1 MWAQLKLESSKP
13 KMYCVIIAGGRGTRF
28 WPTSRKNNPKQLLN
42 IIGNK
47 SMLQMTV
54 DRLKKLK
61 NVEDIFI
68 VAGKD
73 LAPKIGKMIKGI
85 KSTNIIVEPSGK
97 NTAPA
102 IGLAAIH
109 IKKLREDA
117 IMGIFPADHFIVGH
131 QKFSRTI
138 QSAIHLA
145 KKNDSLVTIG
155 IEPTFPSTGYG
166 YIQYDQNSSAD
177 HLNGYKVKTFAE
189 KPHPKLARRFLESG
203 EFLWNGGMFVWRADA
218 FFKKIERYMPDL
230 KDQLVKIEKRINKK
244 QDFSR
249 IWQQIEPESIDYGL
263 MEKSDNI
270 YMVKA
275 EFEWN
280 DVGSWDAVYD
290 LSPKS
295 KGKNVILGEGVVIEG
310 KNNLIQSNG
319 QFTAVVG
326 ADNLVVV
333 NTEDAILVASREKV
347 EEVKALV
354 NYLEKKKRN
363 DLL

>member
-1 MWAQLKLESSKP
+1 
-13 KMYCVIIAGGRGTRF
+13 MYCVILAGGRGTRF
-28 WPTSRKNNPKQLLN
+28 WPTSRKNNPKQLLD
-42 IIGNK
+42 IIGNE

-54 DRLKKLK
+54 NRLKKLK

-73 LAPKIGKMIKGI
+73 LAPKIGKRIKGI
-85 KSTNIIVEPSGK
+85 KPSNIIVEPSGK
-97 NTAPA
+97 NTAAA

-109 IKKLREDA
+109 IKKLQKDA
-117 IMGIFPADHFIVGH
+117 LMGIFPADHLIVGH
-131 QKFSRTI
+131 QKFSRAI

-166 YIQYDQNSSAD
+166 YIQYDHKNSKD
-177 HLNGYKVKTFAE
+177 YLNGYKVKTFAE
-189 KPHPKLARRFLESG
+189 KPHRKLARRFFESG
-203 EFLWNGGMFVWRADA
+203 EFLWNGGMFVWRADV
-218 FFKKIERYMPDL
+218 FFKKIEKYMPDL
-230 KDQLVKIEKRINKK
+230 KDRLAKIEKRINNK
-244 QDFSR
+244 QDISR
-249 IWQQIEPESIDYGL
+249 IWKQIESESIDHGL

-295 KGKNVILGEGVVIEG
+295 KGKNVIRGEGVVIKG
-310 KNNLIQSNG
+310 KNNLIQSTG
-319 QFTAVVG
+319 QFTAVIG

-333 NTEDAILVASREKV
+333 NTEDAILVVSREKV

-354 NYLEKKKRN
+354 NYLEKKKRK